1 MRVLLTLLLA
11 ASGQASSWHSLLTAD
26 PGIFMNIIDPISGC
40 PLIYILKPVVYAT

>member
-26 PGIFMNIIDPISGC
+26 LGIFTARQHVQIVHVAIR
-40 PLIYILKPVVYAT
+40 

>member
-26 PGIFMNIIDPISGC
+26 LGIFMNMYRSDKRLS
-40 PLIYILKPVVYAT
+40 AN